1 VPSLQD
7 LATNLANHQYYSGV
21 GAFNANKLPFGR
33 DTPGGGDSGQPFVVR
48 KIDQRWSPSNMTD
61 SLTPFGAV
69 TTVTRTLKDVER
81 VSKFMFNSTMGPMFL
96 LKQTGL
102 QAMNPN
108 TSANAYN
115 FDKKIIDTQIYNPL
129 GLNTLAEVGVVG
141 AGLHFK
147 KHGLLPGFSKQ
158 DSYENLILAKEKTGD
173 NRMRS
178 LVVQLPKEDTNHILK
193 YAGGPESI
201 FGIGSTTI
209 NRYSQVMKTSYIR
222 DNEVRSSIKVNQG
235 FTYLPMETLRSI
247 GGGGGTPSLDNG
259 NRTYTFKPS
268 STDLT
273 ATADIPQVP
282 SENKEFDLR
291 KDDFRAFKNEAVRD
305 VDFSGNSTKYYTLP
319 SSDYRKYNLESRIG
333 VAKVR
338 KPEHR
343 IKYEATAS
351 ADGKYNFEKEYSDR
365 INAIGLYYA
374 AGPAAKSTDVNGKI
388 VNDGTPE
395 TSIRDIIKFRIKILD
410 NDKRP
415 VEKTGDSFGVYIVF
429 RAYISNIRRNVVSK
443 WDAYKYVGRG
453 ESFYAYD
460 GFTETITY
468 SFVIAASSRA
478 EMKPLYQKLNYL
490 ISSMAPDYRDN
501 LMRGNIAELTIGDFV
516 LYQPGIITNF
526 DMNIDEDSNW
536 EIALQEP
543 EAGQAGTDADMHEL
557 PHLIK
562 CNMTFIPIYNFLPRK
577 SAEAPFIGIDDP
589 IEKKPGKMWLDKI
602 GSKLNERENT
612 PPVKKKGKVT
622 VGDATKV

>member
-1 VPSLQD
+1 MPSLQD

-33 DTPGGGDSGQPFVVR
+33 DTPGGGDSGQPFIVR

-81 VSKFMFNSTMGPMFL
+81 VSKFMYNSTMGPMFL
-96 LKQTGL
+96 IKQTGL
-102 QAMNPN
+102 QAMNP
-108 TSANAYN
+108 
-115 FDKKIIDTQIYNPL
+115 DTQQLGNKLGNLRTYNPL
-129 GLNTLAEVGVVG
+129 GINTLAQVGVNASGVK
-141 AGLHFK
+141 FT
-147 KHGLLPGFSKQ
+147 KHGTYPTISQQ
-158 DSYENLILAKEKTGD
+158 DSYEKFALKRDKDYVDRLYILTDKLSNKERRNYID
-173 NRMRS
+173 
-178 LVVQLPKEDTNHILK
+178 K
-193 YAGGPESI
+193 YVGGPESF

-209 NRYSQVMKTSYIR
+209 NRSYYTLNNGVA
-222 DNEVRSSIKVNQG
+222 DDFSG
-235 FTYLPMETLRSI
+235 FVSVPISNLYKISPTMP
-247 GGGGGTPSLDNG
+247 GGGTPTSRDIYVDPTKTVEAEGEFVPPNLIAPGIVTPEARG
-259 NRTYTFKPS
+259 NTYILGSKY
-268 STDLT
+268 
-273 ATADIPQVP
+273 
-282 SENKEFDLR
+282 
-291 KDDFRAFKNEAVRD
+291 DFRAYKNALNKK
-305 VDFSGNSTKYYTLP
+305 SSPKGNELP
-319 SSDYRKYNLESRIG
+319 ESDYANYNLESRIG
-333 VAKVR
+333 VARVR

-351 ADGKYNFEKEYSDR
+351 ADGRYNFEKEYSDR

-374 AGPAAKSTDVNGKI
+374 AGPAAPSTDVNGKP

-395 TSIRDIIKFRIKILD
+395 TSIRDIVKFRIKILD

-429 RAYISNIRRNVVSK
+429 RAYISNIRRNIVSK

-543 EAGQAGTDADMHEL
+543 EAGQVGTDADMHEL

-589 IEKKPGKMWLDKI
+589 IEKKPGKMWLNNI
-602 GSKLNERENT
+602 GNTLKEN
-612 PPVKKKGKVT
+612 KGKVI
-622 VGDATKV
+622 VGDATKA

>member
-1 VPSLQD
+1 MPSLQD

-21 GAFNANKLPFGR
+21 GAFNANNLPFGR

-48 KIDQRWSPSNMTD
+48 RIDQRWSPSNMTD

-81 VSKFMFNSTMGPMFL
+81 VSKFMYNSTMGPMFL
-96 LKQTGL
+96 IKQTGL

-108 TSANAYN
+108 IDQLEVGQP
-115 FDKKIIDTQIYNPL
+115 DKKLINTQIYNPL
-129 GLNTLAEVGVVG
+129 GINTLAQVGVVG
-141 AGLHFK
+141 AGIHFK
-147 KHGLLPGFSKQ
+147 KHGLLPGVSDTTK
-158 DSYENLILAKEKTGD
+158 YENYIYNNDKENN
-173 NRMRS
+173 NRLNS
-178 LVVQLPKEDTNHILK
+178 LSVYLSNNLKDYRDYVLK
-193 YAGGPESI
+193 YKGGPESF
-201 FGIGSTTI
+201 FGIGNTTI
-209 NRYSQVMKTSYIR
+209 NRYGRLLATDYLEERSATNNGFSYIPHAQYQSLNSQKEIQIDPNTGR
-222 DNEVRSSIKVNQG
+222 D
-235 FTYLPMETLRSI
+235 
-247 GGGGGTPSLDNG
+247 G
-259 NRTYTFKPS
+259 NTGAANSNVFKFGQKS
-268 STDLT
+268 
-273 ATADIPQVP
+273 
-282 SENKEFDLR
+282 
-291 KDDFRAFKNEAVRD
+291 DFREYKNRLNEAQ
-305 VDFSGNSTKYYTLP
+305 FGSKYTTLAT
-319 SSDYRKYNLESRIG
+319 SDYKQYNIESRIG

-351 ADGKYNFEKEYSDR
+351 ADGSYNFEKEYSDR

-395 TSIRDIIKFRIKILD
+395 TSIRDIVKFRIKILD
-410 NDKRP
+410 NDRRP
-415 VEKTGDSFGVYIVF
+415 VAKTGDSFGVYIVF
-429 RAYISNIRRNVVSK
+429 RAYISNIRRNIVSK

-543 EAGQAGTDADMHEL
+543 EAGQTGTDADMHEL

-589 IEKKPGKMWLDKI
+589 IERKQGKMWLDKI
-602 GSKLNERENT
+602 GNKLKENKSK
-612 PPVKKKGKVT
+612 VI
-622 VGDATKV
+622 VGDATKA

>member
-7 LATNLANHQYYSGV
+7 LATNLANYQYYSGK
-21 GAFNANKLPFGR
+21 GTFNANKLPFGR
-33 DTPGGGDSGQPFVVR
+33 DTPGGGDSRQPFVVR
-48 KIDQRWSPSNMTD
+48 KIDQRWSPSNFND
-61 SLTPFGAV
+61 GLTQFGAV
-69 TTVTRTLKDVER
+69 TTITRTVADVER
-81 VSKFMFNSTMGPMFL
+81 ISKFLYTTIEGPIFL

-102 QAMNPN
+102 QRMNPN
-108 TSANAYN
+108 TSADAYN
-115 FDKKIIDTQIYNPL
+115 FDKKVIDTQTYNPL
-129 GLNTLAEVGVVG
+129 GLNTLAQVGVSG

-158 DSYENLILAKEKTGD
+158 DSYEKMIIAKEKAGQ

-178 LVVQLPKEDTNHILK
+178 LVVQLAKEDVNHILK
-193 YAGGPESI
+193 YAGGTDSF
-201 FGIGSTTI
+201 FGIGNTTI
-209 NRYSQVMKTSYIR
+209 NRYSQIMKTSYIR
-222 DNEVRSSIKVNQG
+222 DNEVRSSTQVNQG
-235 FTYLPMETLRSI
+235 FIYLPMETLRSI
-247 GGGGGTPSLDNG
+247 GGTAGENES
-259 NRTYTFKPS
+259 RVYTFKPS

-282 SENKEFDLR
+282 SENVEFDLR
-291 KDDFRAFKNEAVRD
+291 KDDFREFKNIAVRD
-305 VDFSGNSTKYYTLP
+305 VDFSGNANKYYTLP
-319 SSDYRKYNLESRIG
+319 SSNYRKLNLETRIG
-333 VAKVR
+333 VPRVR
-338 KPEHR
+338 KPQDR
-343 IKYEATAS
+343 VDYTSEASTPTA
-351 ADGKYNFEKEYSDR
+351 DR
-365 INAIGLYYA
+365 INAISLYYA
-374 AGPAAKSTDVNGKI
+374 AGPAATTTDINGKP
-388 VNDGTPE
+388 VNTDGSPE
-395 TSIRDIIKFRIKILD
+395 SFIRDIIKFRIKILD
-410 NDKRP
+410 NDVRP
-415 VEKTGDSFGVYIVF
+415 EAKGNSLGVYIVF

-490 ISSMAPDYRDN
+490 ISSMTPDYKDN

-543 EAGQAGTDADMHEL
+543 EAGATGVDADMHEL
-557 PHLIK
+557 PQLIK

-577 SAEAPFIGIDDP
+577 SSEAPFIGIDGMSEPDKVNKQWLKGTSDKLKEGKEAA
-589 IEKKPGKMWLDKI
+589 IAALKSSKKRGTVTVEPVDKSYKI
-602 GSKLNERENT
+602 GDE
-612 PPVKKKGKVT
+612 
-622 VGDATKV
+622 

>member
-1 VPSLQD
+1 MPSLQD

-21 GAFNANKLPFGR
+21 GAFNANKIPFGR

-81 VSKFMFNSTMGPMFL
+81 VSKFMYNSTMGPMFL
-96 LKQTGL
+96 IKQTGL

-108 TSANAYN
+108 IDQLEVGQP
-115 FDKKIIDTQIYNPL
+115 DKKLISTQIYNPL
-129 GLNTLAEVGVVG
+129 GINTLAEVGVVG
-141 AGLHFK
+141 AGIHFK
-147 KHGLLPGFSKQ
+147 KHGLFPGVSDTTK
-158 DSYENLILAKEKTGD
+158 YENY
-173 NRMRS
+173 
-178 LVVQLPKEDTNHILK
+178 ILK
-193 YAGGPESI
+193 NDKENNNRLNSLSVYLSNNLKDYRDYVLKYKGGPESF
-201 FGIGSTTI
+201 FGIGNTTI
-209 NRYSQVMKTSYIR
+209 NRYGRLLATDYIEERSNTNNGYSYIPYAQYQSLNSQKEIQVDLNTGR
-222 DNEVRSSIKVNQG
+222 DGNTGAANSNVFKFGQKSDFREYKNRVNEAQ
-235 FTYLPMETLRSI
+235 F
-247 GGGGGTPSLDNG
+247 G
-259 NRTYTFKPS
+259 NRYT
-268 STDLT
+268 TL
-273 ATADIPQVP
+273 AT
-282 SENKEFDLR
+282 SNY
-291 KDDFRAFKNEAVRD
+291 KD
-305 VDFSGNSTKYYTLP
+305 
-319 SSDYRKYNLESRIG
+319 YNLESRIG

-343 IKYEATAS
+343 IKYETTAS
-351 ADGKYNFEKEYSDR
+351 ADGSYNFEKEYSDR

-374 AGPAAKSTDVNGKI
+374 AGPAEKSTDVNGKI

-395 TSIRDIIKFRIKILD
+395 TSIRDIVKFRIKILD
-410 NDKRP
+410 NDRRP
-415 VEKTGDSFGVYIVF
+415 VAKTGDSFGVYIVF
-429 RAYISNIRRNVVSK
+429 RAYISNIRRNIVSK

-501 LMRGNIAELTIGDFV
+501 LMRGNIAELTIGDFI

-543 EAGQAGTDADMHEL
+543 EAGQTGTDADMHEL

-589 IEKKPGKMWLDKI
+589 IERKPGKMWLANI
-602 GSKLNERENT
+602 GNTLKEN
-612 PPVKKKGKVT
+612 KGTVI
-622 VGDATKV
+622 VGDATKVKK

>member
-1 VPSLQD
+1 VPTLQD

-81 VSKFMFNSTMGPMFL
+81 ISKFMYNSTMGPMFL

-158 DSYENLILAKEKTGD
+158 DSYENIVKEKEKTGD

-193 YAGGPESI
+193 YAGGPESF

-235 FTYLPMETLRSI
+235 FIYLPMETLRSI

-282 SENKEFDLR
+282 SENVEFDLR
-291 KDDFRAFKNEAVRD
+291 KDDFREFKNIAVRD

-319 SSDYRKYNLESRIG
+319 SSKYRKLNLETRIG
-333 VAKVR
+333 VPRVR
-338 KPEHR
+338 TPQQR
-343 IKYEATAS
+343 VDYTSEANTA
-351 ADGKYNFEKEYSDR
+351 DR
-365 INAIGLYYA
+365 INAISLYYS
-374 AGPAAKSTDVNGKI
+374 AGPAESAVDINGNPVN
-388 VNDGTPE
+388 NENLPNS
-395 TSIRDIIKFRIKILD
+395 SIRDIIKFRIKILD

-415 VEKTGDSFGVYIVF
+415 SGRGNNFGVYIVF
-429 RAYISNIRRNVVSK
+429 RAYISNIRRNIVSK

-490 ISSMAPDYRDN
+490 ISSMAPDYKDH

-543 EAGQAGTDADMHEL
+543 DTGLTGTDTDMHEL
-557 PHLIK
+557 PQLIK

-577 SAEAPFIGIDDP
+577 SSEAPFIGIDGLT
-589 IEKKPGKMWLDKI
+589 EKKEGKMWLKDTNSLLKT
-602 GSKLNERENT
+602 S
-612 PPVKKKGKVT
+612 
-622 VGDATKV
+622 

>member
-1 VPSLQD
+1 MPTLQD

-48 KIDQRWSPSNMTD
+48 SIDQRWSPSNMTD

-81 VSKFMFNSTMGPMFL
+81 VSKFMYTSTMGPMFL

-129 GLNTLAEVGVVG
+129 GLNTLAQVGVVG

-147 KHGLLPGFSKQ
+147 KHGLLPEFSKQ
-158 DSYENLILAKEKTGD
+158 DSYEKIIKDKEEAGD

-178 LVVQLPKEDTNHILK
+178 LVVQLAKEDTNHILK
-193 YAGGPESI
+193 YAGGPESF

-222 DNEVRSSIKVNQG
+222 DNEVRSSIQVNQG
-235 FTYLPMETLRSI
+235 FIYLPMETLRSI
-247 GGGGGTPSLDNG
+247 GGTAGENES
-259 NRTYTFKPS
+259 RVYTFKPS

-282 SENKEFDLR
+282 SETVEFDLR
-291 KDDFRAFKNEAVRD
+291 KDDFREFKNIAVRD
-305 VDFSGNSTKYYTLP
+305 VDFSGNANKYYTLP
-319 SSDYRKYNLESRIG
+319 SSKYRKLNLETRIG
-333 VAKVR
+333 VPRVR
-338 KPEHR
+338 TPQQR
-343 IKYEATAS
+343 VDYTSEANTA
-351 ADGKYNFEKEYSDR
+351 DR
-365 INAIGLYYA
+365 INAISLYYA
-374 AGPAAKSTDVNGKI
+374 AGPAESTVDINGNAVNNKDLP
-388 VNDGTPE
+388 N
-395 TSIRDIIKFRIKILD
+395 SNIRDIIKFRIKILD

-415 VEKTGDSFGVYIVF
+415 SGRGNNFGVYIVF
-429 RAYISNIRRNVVSK
+429 RAYISNIRRNIVSK

-543 EAGQAGTDADMHEL
+543 DTGLTGTDTDMHEL
-557 PHLIK
+557 PQLIK

-577 SAEAPFIGIDDP
+577 SSEAPFIGIDGLT
-589 IEKKPGKMWLDKI
+589 EKKEGKMWLRDTNSLLKT
-602 GSKLNERENT
+602 S
-612 PPVKKKGKVT
+612 
-622 VGDATKV
+622 

>member
-1 VPSLQD
+1 MPSLQD

-21 GAFNANKLPFGR
+21 GAFNANNLPFGR

-48 KIDQRWSPSNMTD
+48 NIDQRWSPSNMTD

-81 VSKFMFNSTMGPMFL
+81 ISKFMYNSTMGPMFL

-108 TSANAYN
+108 TSTNAYN

-129 GLNTLAEVGVVG
+129 GLNTLAQVGVSGV
-141 AGLHFK
+141 GLHFK
-147 KHGLLPGFSKQ
+147 KHGLLPGFSNQ
-158 DSYENLILAKEKTGD
+158 DSYEKMIIAKENAGQ

-178 LVVQLPKEDTNHILK
+178 LVVQLAKEDTNHILK

-222 DNEVRSSIKVNQG
+222 DNGVRSSTQVNQG
-235 FTYLPMETLRSI
+235 FIYLPMETLRSI
-247 GGGGGTPSLDNG
+247 GGTAGENE
-259 NRTYTFKPS
+259 NRVYTFKPS

-282 SENKEFDLR
+282 SETIEYDLR
-291 KDDFRAFKNEAVRD
+291 QDDFREFKNIAVRD
-305 VDFSGNSTKYYTLP
+305 VDFSGNANKYYTLP
-319 SSDYRKYNLESRIG
+319 SSKYRNLNLEKRIG
-333 VAKVR
+333 VARVR
-338 KPEHR
+338 TPQQR
-343 IKYEATAS
+343 VDYTSEASTA
-351 ADGKYNFEKEYSDR
+351 DR

-374 AGPAAKSTDVNGKI
+374 AGPAESTTDVNGKP
-388 VNDGTPE
+388 VNDGKAE
-395 TSIRDIIKFRIKILD
+395 NSIRDIIKFRIKILD

-415 VEKTGDSFGVYIVF
+415 VAKASSKEGSFGVYIVF
-429 RAYISNIRRNVVSK
+429 RAYISNIRRNIVSK

-501 LMRGNIAELTIGDFV
+501 LMRGNIAELTIGDFL

-543 EAGQAGTDADMHEL
+543 EAGQTGTDADMHEL

-577 SAEAPFIGIDDP
+577 SFKAPFIGIDGMSEPEKVKKQWLQDPNNYLKENKSKVIVEDP
-589 IEKKPGKMWLDKI
+589 IK
-602 GSKLNERENT
+602 
-612 PPVKKKGKVT
+612 VKK
-622 VGDATKV
+622 

>member
-7 LATNLANHQYYSGV
+7 LSTNLANYRYYSGV
-21 GAFNANKLPFGR
+21 GTFNSNELPFGR
-33 DTPGGGDSGQPFVVR
+33 DTPGGGDSRQPFVVR
-48 KIDQRWSPSNMTD
+48 KIDQRWSPSNFND
-61 SLTPFGAV
+61 GLTQFGAV
-69 TTVTRTLKDVER
+69 TTITRTVADVER
-81 VSKFMFNSTMGPMFL
+81 ISKFLYTTIEGPIFL

-102 QAMNPN
+102 QRMNPN
-108 TSANAYN
+108 TSADAYN
-115 FDKKIIDTQIYNPL
+115 FDKKVIDTQTYNPL
-129 GLNTLAEVGVVG
+129 GLNTLAQVGVSG

-158 DSYENLILAKEKTGD
+158 DSYEKMIIAKEKAGQ

-178 LVVQLPKEDTNHILK
+178 LVVQLAKEDVNHILK
-193 YAGGPESI
+193 YAGGTDSF
-201 FGIGSTTI
+201 FGIGNTTI
-209 NRYSQVMKTSYIR
+209 NRYSQIMKTSYIR
-222 DNEVRSSIKVNQG
+222 DNEVRSSTQVNQG
-235 FTYLPMETLRSI
+235 FIYLPMETLRSI
-247 GGGGGTPSLDNG
+247 GGTAGENES
-259 NRTYTFKPS
+259 RVYTFKPS

-282 SENKEFDLR
+282 SENVEFDLR
-291 KDDFRAFKNEAVRD
+291 KDDFREFKNIAVRD
-305 VDFSGNSTKYYTLP
+305 VDFSGNANKYYTLP
-319 SSDYRKYNLESRIG
+319 SSNYRKLNLETRIG
-333 VAKVR
+333 VPRVR
-338 KPEHR
+338 KPQDR
-343 IKYEATAS
+343 VDYTSEASTPTA
-351 ADGKYNFEKEYSDR
+351 DR
-365 INAIGLYYA
+365 INAISLYYA
-374 AGPAAKSTDVNGKI
+374 AGPAATTTDINGKP
-388 VNDGTPE
+388 VNTDGSPE
-395 TSIRDIIKFRIKILD
+395 SFIRDIIKFRIKILD
-410 NDKRP
+410 NDVRP
-415 VEKTGDSFGVYIVF
+415 EAKGNSLGVYIVF

-490 ISSMAPDYRDN
+490 ISSMTPDYKDN

-543 EAGQAGTDADMHEL
+543 EADATGVDADMHEL
-557 PHLIK
+557 PQLIK

-577 SAEAPFIGIDDP
+577 SSEAPFIGIDGMSEP
-589 IEKKPGKMWLDKI
+589 KKINKQWLKGTSDKLKEGKEAAIAALK
-602 GSKLNERENT
+602 SS
-612 PPVKKKGKVT
+612 KKKGT
-622 VGDATKV
+622 VIVEPVDKSYKIGDE

>member
-1 VPSLQD
+1 MPSLQD

-48 KIDQRWSPSNMTD
+48 RIDQRWSPSNMTD

-81 VSKFMFNSTMGPMFL
+81 ISKFMYNSTMGPMFL

-147 KHGLLPGFSKQ
+147 KHGLLPGFSNQ
-158 DSYENLILAKEKTGD
+158 DSYEKTIKAKEEAGD

-178 LVVQLPKEDTNHILK
+178 LVVQLAKEDTNHILK
-193 YAGGPESI
+193 YAGGPESF

-222 DNEVRSSIKVNQG
+222 DNEVRSSTQVNQG
-235 FTYLPMETLRSI
+235 FIYLPMETLRSI
-247 GGGGGTPSLDNG
+247 GGTAGENE
-259 NRTYTFKPS
+259 NRVYTFKPS
-268 STDLT
+268 PTDLT
-273 ATADIPQVP
+273 ATADIPQIP
-282 SENKEFDLR
+282 SPTKEYDLR
-291 KDDFRAFKNEAVRD
+291 QDDFREFKNIAVRD
-305 VDFSGNSTKYYTLP
+305 VDFSGNANKYYTLP
-319 SSDYRKYNLESRIG
+319 SSKYRDLNLEKRIG
-333 VAKVR
+333 VARVR
-338 KPEHR
+338 TPQQR
-343 IKYEATAS
+343 VDYTSEASTA
-351 ADGKYNFEKEYSDR
+351 DR

-374 AGPAAKSTDVNGKI
+374 AGPAENTTDVNGKP
-388 VNDGTPE
+388 VNDGKPE
-395 TSIRDIIKFRIKILD
+395 NSIRDIIKFRIKILD

-415 VEKTGDSFGVYIVF
+415 VAKASSKEGSFGVYIVF
-429 RAYISNIRRNVVSK
+429 RAYISNIRRNIVSK

-516 LYQPGIITNF
+516 LHQPGIITNF

-543 EAGQAGTDADMHEL
+543 EAGATGTDADMHEL

-577 SAEAPFIGIDDP
+577 SFKAPFIGIDGMSEP
-589 IEKKPGKMWLDKI
+589 DK
-602 GSKLNERENT
+602 
-612 PPVKKKGKVT
+612 VKKQWLQDPNNYLKENKGKVT
-622 VGDATKV
+622 VADATKVKK